1 LAELTDLRNAGAL
14 LHWDQQTMM
23 PPRGGAARAN
33 SIATLERVS
42 HDQFVAPDTGRLLE
56 AAAGA
61 LNGAADDSD
70 DVRLVRVAT
79 RQWEKA
85 RRVPGELAAEL
96 AHAASVGQEAWV
108 DARQRSDFAAFAPYL
123 EHNLELRRRYVDCF
137 EGFDHPYDVLLDDF
151 EPGMKTAQVAALFS
165 DLRAELV
172 PLIATVAEH
181 ADSVDASFLNGKFP
195 VDRQRQLAAEVVSRM
210 GFDPEAWRID
220 EAVHPFALSLGP
232 SDVRITTRWDESFLP
247 SGLYGA
253 MHECGH
259 GLYEAGID
267 PALERTPLGT
277 AESLG
282 IHESQS
288 RLWENMVGRSAAFS
302 RFIAPRIAELYPD
315 SHAGLDPNALYKA
328 LNRVRPS
335 YIRVEADEAT
345 YGLHIILRF
354 ELEQELVGGRLAVA
368 DLPEAW
374 NSRVKEY
381 LGIEVNDDALGVL
394 QDVHWSAGLIGYF
407 PTYAIGNIVAG
418 QLWERAA
425 ADLADLD
432 VLISR
437 GELSPLREWLR
448 EHVHRHGAKFQLP
461 ELLEREAGG
470 PISVTP
476 FMSYLKRKLGDVYG
490 LEL

>member
-1 LAELTDLRNAGAL
+1 
-14 LHWDQQTMM
+14 
-23 PPRGGAARAN
+23 
-33 SIATLERVS
+33 
-42 HDQFVAPDTGRLLE
+42 
-56 AAAGA
+56 
-61 LNGAADDSD
+61 
-70 DVRLVRVAT
+70 
-79 RQWEKA
+79 
-85 RRVPGELAAEL
+85 
-96 AHAASVGQEAWV
+96 
-108 DARQRSDFAAFAPYL
+108 
-123 EHNLELRRRYVDCF
+123 
-137 EGFDHPYDVLLDDF
+137 
-151 EPGMKTAQVAALFS
+151 
-165 DLRAELV
+165 
-172 PLIATVAEH
+172 
-181 ADSVDASFLNGKFP
+181 
-195 VDRQRQLAAEVVSRM
+195 
-210 GFDPEAWRID
+210 
-220 EAVHPFALSLGP
+220 
-232 SDVRITTRWDESFLP
+232 
-247 SGLYGA
+247 

-267 PALERTPLGT
+267 PALERSPLGS

-288 RLWENMVGRSAAFS
+288 RLWENMVGRSAAFC

-315 SHAGLDPNALYKA
+315 SHAGLDPTALYRA

-354 ELEQELVGGRLAVA
+354 ELEQELIDGRLAVA

-374 NSRVKEY
+374 NARFKEY
-381 LGIEVNDDALGVL
+381 LGIEVTDDAHGVL

-407 PTYAIGNIVAG
+407 PTYAIGNILAG

-437 GELSPLREWLR
+437 GELSALREWLR

-461 ELLEREAGG
+461 ELLERVTGD

-476 FMSYLKRKLGDVYG
+476 FISYLKRKLGDVYG